1 MLPKEKIVFKQ
12 DYNNKSLKYKTQCPT
27 CNNVNG
33 DPQTIERANNFTDE
47 CYFAFGYVN
56 FWAHDL
62 LSPKQLIAFAMK
74 ISGCSLQDISDYLGY
89 KYKSSAQGLVDRAL
103 DRLKLAA
110 DFVQIDSDG
119 KINYLNNKKLKN
131 AIETLKNLEQ

>member
-1 MLPKEKIVFKQ
+1 MPRLEKIVFKQ

-33 DPQTIERANNFTDE
+33 EPQTIERAIKLTDE

-56 FWAHDL
+56 FWAQDL
-62 LSPKQLIAFAMK
+62 LTDKQLIAYAMK
-74 ISGCSLQDISDYLGY
+74 LSGCSLQDISDYLGY

-119 KINYLNNKKLKN
+119 TINYLNNHKLKK
-131 AIETLKNLEQ
+131 AIETLKNLEN